1 MIGDDAMRRSI
12 YERESRAHRLSRQDV
27 LSDVLDLI
35 RLRGESIEIYET
47 VEAQRKPFD
56 AGRARFHFIQDG
68 AFRLDAIAIDT
79 TTLVAGDLVLLPK
92 GCAHVLSAIHA
103 RDSLPGSP
111 SRPDECRSF
120 AEKPFR
126 VLTGSFVFESASAGS
141 LIAGLPDVIHLR
153 ADASGTPEWQHAI
166 LRFVRLEASE
176 PSPGAAL
183 MISRLIDLLVIRS
196 LREWVA
202 KSPAHSGWLRG
213 LGDARL
219 GRALAAMHEDPAHEW
234 KLGALAKIATM
245 SRSHFADRFTEI
257 VGEPPLRYLARWRL
271 SLAADL
277 LRNGRVRISEAAS
290 VAGYQSDSSF
300 SRAFKAHFGYSPGA
314 IRHGADP
321 DQGMPSR

>member
-12 YERESRAHRLSRQDV
+12 HERESRAHRLSRQDV

-126 VLTGSFVFESASAGS
+126 VLTG
-141 LIAGLPDVIHLR
+141 
-153 ADASGTPEWQHAI
+153 
-166 LRFVRLEASE
+166 
-176 PSPGAAL
+176 
-183 MISRLIDLLVIRS
+183 
-196 LREWVA
+196 
-202 KSPAHSGWLRG
+202 
-213 LGDARL
+213 
-219 GRALAAMHEDPAHEW
+219 
-234 KLGALAKIATM
+234 
-245 SRSHFADRFTEI
+245 
-257 VGEPPLRYLARWRL
+257 
-271 SLAADL
+271 
-277 LRNGRVRISEAAS
+277 
-290 VAGYQSDSSF
+290 
-300 SRAFKAHFGYSPGA
+300 
-314 IRHGADP
+314 
-321 DQGMPSR
+321 

>member
-1 MIGDDAMRRSI
+1 MRVKPLSGPSWVIAFGLLRHEGALLHTGPSLSRRTFPEVRFFKAQDMIGDDAMRRSI
-12 YERESRAHRLSRQDV
+12 HEQSRAQRLSRQDV

-35 RLRGESIEIYET
+35 RLRGESIEVYET
-47 VEAQRKPFD
+47 AEAQRKPFD

-79 TTLVAGDLVLLPK
+79 ATLVAGDLVLLPK

-103 RDSLPGSP
+103 LDSLPGSP

-120 AEKPFR
+120 AEKALSRPDGLVR
-126 VLTGSFVFESASAGS
+126 IRIGIRR
-141 LIAGLPDVIHLR
+141 LIDWGLPDVIHLR

-202 KSPAHSGWLRG
+202 KS
-213 LGDARL
+213 
-219 GRALAAMHEDPAHEW
+219 
-234 KLGALAKIATM
+234 
-245 SRSHFADRFTEI
+245 RS
-257 VGEPPLRYLARWRL
+257 
-271 SLAADL
+271 
-277 LRNGRVRISEAAS
+277 
-290 VAGYQSDSSF
+290 
-300 SRAFKAHFGYSPGA
+300 
-314 IRHGADP
+314 
-321 DQGMPSR
+321 